1 MIWISRGVW
10 AASAPW
16 YRPHGERRCE
26 CMAMSALPWLVSREG
41 FQRTQ
46 EKSRDFLLKLC
57 AALSAEFGFAPADKA
72 GRVCNPDDCQ
82 R

>member
-1 MIWISRGVW
+1 
-10 AASAPW
+10 
-16 YRPHGERRCE
+16 
-26 CMAMSALPWLVSREG
+26 MSALPWLVSREG